1 MLGDRVMARNLK
13 GKDRYRY
20 HVGRYIQFLY
30 DTHPNNNPQIRN
42 SAITHVEV
50 LRAHY
55 HKMPDLTEEAIA
67 YRKAAR
73 MTSPIITPSERNAEF
88 LRTLKSLK
96 EQRNAAN

>member
-1 MLGDRVMARNLK
+1 M
-13 GKDRYRY
+13 
-20 HVGRYIQFLY
+20 
-30 DTHPNNNPQIRN
+30 
-42 SAITHVEV
+42 SHVEV

-88 LRTLKSLK
+88 LATLKALK
-96 EQRNAAN
+96 TQRTQAN